1 MSADLDEVRG
11 GVGRG
16 EQHRAALAGVASDAH
31 KVEGGGGGGRTQA
44 WGRDTFFL
52 AWTAKR
58 VDFFYNIAGGLR

>member
-16 EQHRAALAGVASDAH
+16 EQHQAALAGVASDAR

-44 WGRDTFFL
+44 WGRDTFFWHGL
-52 AWTAKR
+52 K
-58 VDFFYNIAGGLR
+58 AGGFFFTT